1 MQQGYEVQIA
11 AGPAGP
17 RVFAPAHLCN
27 HVPLIAQLVLPHEVR
42 LLKLHLPQDGHVW
55 VDPDPQQRRVSTAE
69 GTGDGEGGGGKPG
82 GTKRHMNWCAM
93 SHSMADRSMSTSSPF
108 IRGIFFFLFL
118 GKETVNTDEK

>member
-1 MQQGYEVQIA
+1 MAGS
-11 AGPAGP
+11 AGPAGYQ
-17 RVFAPAHLCN
+17 VCASAHLCN
-27 HVPLIAQLVLPHEVR
+27 HVPLIAQLILPHEVG

-69 GTGDGEGGGGKPG
+69 GTGVSEGGAKPG
-82 GTKRHMNWCAM
+82 GTKRDMNWCVM